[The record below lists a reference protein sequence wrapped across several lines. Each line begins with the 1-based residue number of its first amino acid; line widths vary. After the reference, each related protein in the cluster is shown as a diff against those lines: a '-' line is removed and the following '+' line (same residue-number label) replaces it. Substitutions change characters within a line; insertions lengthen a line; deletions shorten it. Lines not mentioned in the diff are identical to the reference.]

1 MSFLKV
7 PVRGILELALSE
19 FRQRN
24 AYLRW
29 FPLEN
34 LCEYFGFQVK
44 IADIEIF
51 DSIAVEKRRKICS
64 DACRSRL
71 INFLVFLFSCTKIFS
86 NLRAMAWVTALGNIH
101 PSWCALTEFT
111 EHTERDFPRLLLRYF
126 YPKALKKS
134 TRSLVEFLSQLMFS
148 DLLICV

>member
-1 MSFLKV
+1 MLFLKV

-24 AYLRW
+24 AYLWW

-71 INFLVFLFSCTKIFS
+71 INFLVFLFSCTNIFS
-86 NLRAMAWVTALGNIH
+86 NLRAMA
-101 PSWCALTEFT
+101 
-111 EHTERDFPRLLLRYF
+111 
-126 YPKALKKS
+126 
-134 TRSLVEFLSQLMFS
+134 
-148 DLLICV
+148 